1 MPMKLVASTEAYSH
15 FRCGKLM
22 LKLTCFQPESLKE
35 SCVPKGYW
43 KLKAAQSALVRA
55 KQAKAADLKRVVCA
69 RVKVIKN
76 DLGFRRDR
84 HVGAVPGGRDRQ
96 HSTGASDRFASPA
109 HMIQI
114 TLTPSIQPHVNTDLN
129 SAMTRKIM
137 KSAAHPDR
145 TAPVKEACAPS

>member
-22 LKLTCFQPESLKE
+22 LKLTCFQPESRQGEL
-35 SCVPKGYW
+35 CAKG
-43 KLKAAQSALVRA
+43 ALVRA

-109 HMIQI
+109 DMIQI

-137 KSAAHPDR
+137 KSAAHPER